1 MDENKKVFMGE
12 EEINLAAY
20 LDVILRRG
28 KTILAITGCAFVIS
42 IVAALL
48 LPKEYEATVSVMP
61 PKPED
66 SISMG
71 LAAGASG
78 IGGLASGVLGIK
90 SPSDLWVGVLQ
101 SRNVK
106 DAIIERFGLRERYGT
121 GTIEDTRD
129 ELSASV
135 AIHKTKEEIIK
146 VSVLDEDPETAAKMA
161 NAFIEELDRV
171 NRSSVMT
178 SGARTRAF
186 LEKRLDEA
194 KTELSKVEDA
204 IRAFQERN
212 KAIKLDDQSK
222 AVIDAIGSVKGQLM
236 AKEVELDTLMDFAT
250 DSNPKVQ
257 LLEAEVKGL
266 RVKMRELERG
276 GVARTSGGRDIFIPT
291 DRIPDLS
298 FQFVRLLRD
307 AKVQE
312 TLVEL
317 LTQQYEIARIQ
328 EAKDSP
334 TVQVLDPAKTP
345 EKKARPRIGR
355 IVAISTMLG
364 AVFSV
369 FLAFAMEFSS
379 ARRGGSLK
387 L

>member
-1 MDENKKVFMGE
+1 MDEKQRVFMGE

-20 LDVILRRG
+20 LDVILRRR
-28 KTILAITGCAFVIS
+28 KIIIAITGCAFVIS
-42 IVAALL
+42 IVVALL

-66 SISMG
+66 SIGMG
-71 LAAGASG
+71 LAGGSSG

-90 SPSDLWVGVLQ
+90 APSDLWVGVLQ

-121 GTIEDTRD
+121 DTIEDTRE
-129 ELSASV
+129 ELDGAV
-135 AIHKTKEEIIK
+135 IIQKTKEEIIK
-146 VSVLDEDPETAAKMA
+146 VSVLDEDPETAAKLA

-194 KTELSKVEDA
+194 KIELSKVEEA
-204 IRAFQERN
+204 IKAFQERN

-222 AVIDAIGSVKGQLM
+222 AIIDAIGSVKGQLM

-250 DSNPKVQ
+250 ASNPRVQ
-257 LLEAEVKGL
+257 LLEVEVKGL
-266 RVKMRELERG
+266 RDKMRELESG
-276 GVARTSGGRDIFIPT
+276 SVARYSGGKDIFIPT

-355 IVAISTMLG
+355 IAVISTMLG

-369 FLAFAMEFSS
+369 FVAFVLEFL
-379 ARRGGSLK
+379 RTRKDGF
-387 L
+387 